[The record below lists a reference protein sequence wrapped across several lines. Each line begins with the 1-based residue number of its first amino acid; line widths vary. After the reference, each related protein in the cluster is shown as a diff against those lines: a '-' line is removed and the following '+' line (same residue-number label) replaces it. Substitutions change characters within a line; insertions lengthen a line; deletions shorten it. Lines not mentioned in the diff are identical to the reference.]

1 MQSWRDWAA
10 YCAGTTELP
19 KPTQK
24 WKYTIYEGLAESVPL
39 VLQSPYALTTIVL
52 EMPVIIPWELKVS
65 KNTGALVLSD

>member
-1 MQSWRDWAA
+1 MQSWRDWAV
-10 YCAGTTELP
+10 YCADPTALP

-52 EMPVIIPWELKVS
+52 EMPVIIPWEQKGL
-65 KNTGALVLSD
+65 KNTGASVLKD